1 MNRGGLSREGVIH
14 PCPGVFF
21 CEAATTPVELFADQV
36 AHRPTAGSIRR
47 RSLWIS
53 ATWLRLRARRKPG
66 MAMATSSTITATA
79 IMISTSVN
87 AVRANFVNA
96 KPITIRDSNYQN
108 VSCSL
113 SSAASFFDWSQSH
126 CLSLL
131 RLLLPFL
138 TSFYGNG
145 GTKFPKNSWTAI
157 VHNFVIEYLTDNID
171 CAC

>member
-1 MNRGGLSREGVIH
+1 
-14 PCPGVFF
+14 
-21 CEAATTPVELFADQV
+21 
-36 AHRPTAGSIRR
+36 
-47 RSLWIS
+47 
-53 ATWLRLRARRKPG
+53 
-66 MAMATSSTITATA
+66 
-79 IMISTSVN
+79 MISTSVN

>member
-1 MNRGGLSREGVIH
+1 
-14 PCPGVFF
+14 
-21 CEAATTPVELFADQV
+21 
-36 AHRPTAGSIRR
+36 
-47 RSLWIS
+47 
-53 ATWLRLRARRKPG
+53 

-131 RLLLPFL
+131 RLMLPFL
-138 TSFYGNG
+138 TSVYGNG

-157 VHNFVIEYLTDNID
+157 VHNFVIEYLTDDID
-171 CAC
+171 CAS